1 MNSDEM
7 EEGQGGSMK
16 QSFFHSRSSF
26 ATAARS
32 TAAVCAAG
40 CLLASSAM
48 AQGVDAAP
56 PNGTIGYVLT
66 NLFWS
71 IYQSDGGKEECPHGF
86 NDGPREQFEHLYPQ
100 GRGKYTVEDTQLL
113 LEAETWLPE
122 RVANPIAAKLP
133 FHEVQTKKGYGL
145 NLDGKVGAE
154 DFTDPLTGEQGID
167 NEAYRVLGCIIGFRG
182 PDGVEYIYQDR
193 GITQDEFNR
202 QLVELTDV
210 DSLVND
216 DDVTITIY
224 RGMDR
229 LMMDATAK
237 VILPGGTQRIE
248 SRWGKRLI
256 RQVKGRIVD
265 GVLTSEPLD
274 QVMIPWENLG
284 VPTHQLL
291 RDFSLRM
298 KLTPTSAQGLY
309 GGYADVDN
317 WYRYLIRNDSTHHLS
332 NGQISGI
339 SLVRAA
345 YAHAD
350 AYPDAQTGKNTAIS
364 VALDAKWTQ
373 VYIVH
378 TEGEE
383 AKNALR
389 AEAQAERLAHG
400 NPASTSEP
408 KTRSTTR

>member
-1 MNSDEM
+1 
-7 EEGQGGSMK
+7 MK
-16 QSFFHSRSSF
+16 QSLLQSRPSL

-32 TAAVCAAG
+32 TVAACVAG
-40 CLLASSAM
+40 CLLASGSAM
-48 AQGVDAAP
+48 AQGADDTAP

-71 IYQSDGGKEECPHGF
+71 IYQTDNGKEECPRGF
-86 NDGPREQFEHLYPQ
+86 NDGPREQFEKLYPA
-100 GRGKYTVEDTQLL
+100 GRGKYTVEDTQLRM
-113 LEAETWLPE
+113 EAETWNPE
-122 RVANPIAAKLP
+122 LIERSMVERLP
-133 FHEVQTKKGYGL
+133 FHQVQTRKGYGF
-145 NLDGKVGAE
+145 NLDGKVTAE
-154 DFTDPLTGEQGID
+154 DFTDPVTGEQGID

-216 DDVTITIY
+216 DDVTVTIY

-248 SRWGKRLI
+248 SRWGKELI
-256 RQVKGRIVD
+256 RQVKGKIVD
-265 GVLTSEPLD
+265 GELITEPLNF
-274 QVMIPWENLG
+274 VKIPWENLG

-291 RDFSLRM
+291 RDFRLRM
-298 KLTPTSAQGLY
+298 KLSPESAQGLY

-345 YAHAD
+345 YERAD
-350 AYPDAQTGKNTAIS
+350 GYPDPETGKNTAIS

-373 VYIVH
+373 VHIIH
-378 TEGEE
+378 PEGEQM
-383 AKNALR
+383 KQALR
-389 AEAQAERLAHG
+389 AEAQAERLARG
-400 NPASTSEP
+400 NDAGETTQPQLTS
-408 KTRSTTR
+408 R

>member
-1 MNSDEM
+1 
-7 EEGQGGSMK
+7 MK
-16 QSFFHSRSSF
+16 RSFFHSRSSF
-26 ATAARS
+26 ATAAHS
-32 TAAVCAAG
+32 TVAVCVAG
-40 CLLASSAM
+40 CLLASGAM
-48 AQGVDAAP
+48 AQDVKDAAP

-71 IYQSDGGKEECPHGF
+71 IYQSDSGKEECPRGF

-100 GRGKYTVEDTQLL
+100 GRGKYTVEDTQLR
-113 LEAETWLPE
+113 LEAETWHPE
-122 RVANPIAAKLP
+122 RIANPIADKLP

-154 DFTDPLTGEQGID
+154 DFVDPRTGEQGID
-167 NEAYRVLGCIIGFRG
+167 NQAYRVLGCIIGFRG

-256 RQVKGRIVD
+256 RQVKGRIVA

-274 QVMIPWENLG
+274 YLMIPWENLG

-291 RDFSLRM
+291 RNFSLRM
-298 KLTPTSAQGLY
+298 KLSPTSAQGLY

-373 VYIVH
+373 VHIVH
-378 TEGEE
+378 PEGE
-383 AKNALR
+383 AVKNALR

-400 NPASTSEP
+400 SPASTS
-408 KTRSTTR
+408 KTKSQITAR

>member
-1 MNSDEM
+1 
-7 EEGQGGSMK
+7 MK

-32 TAAVCAAG
+32 TVAACAAG